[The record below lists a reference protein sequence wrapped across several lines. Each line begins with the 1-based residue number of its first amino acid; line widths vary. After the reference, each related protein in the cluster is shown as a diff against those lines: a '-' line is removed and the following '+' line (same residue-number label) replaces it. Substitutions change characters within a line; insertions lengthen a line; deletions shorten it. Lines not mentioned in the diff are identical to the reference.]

1 MHEKFKVTGFKYDQK
16 CLKNKL
22 IDALEKLN
30 WRKYIK
36 SDTIVFVKPNF
47 ALPFFKPGVTTNIE
61 VIESLL
67 GILNDRASEVYIGES
82 DGGDESFSAE
92 TSLKNHRIPEICKKT
107 GTEPLNL
114 SKLDRIKIT
123 DKINGKKI
131 EITIPRFLLKMDES
145 ISIPVLKVHVVT
157 KVSLSLKN
165 LWGCHPSN
173 LRLLDHKHLSE
184 RLALIAKS
192 INLRFAVVDAIYGLN
207 KHGPMHG
214 EIVNIGAII
223 VGNNPIASDA
233 VATRLMGFDPKK
245 INHIVV
251 ANKYGLGSYSEKDIE
266 ILNDLSIFQQN
277 FTVQPTSL
285 DYFSS
290 LCFKS
295 FILNKIVSDSVFTKT
310 IYHLFGK
317 ESRKKINKPGDEI

>member
-1 MHEKFKVTGFKYDQK
+1 
-16 CLKNKL
+16 
-22 IDALEKLN
+22 
-30 WRKYIK
+30 
-36 SDTIVFVKPNF
+36 
-47 ALPFFKPGVTTNIE
+47 
-61 VIESLL
+61 
-67 GILNDRASEVYIGES
+67 
-82 DGGDESFSAE
+82 
-92 TSLKNHRIPEICKKT
+92 
-107 GTEPLNL
+107 
-114 SKLDRIKIT
+114 
-123 DKINGKKI
+123 
-131 EITIPRFLLKMDES
+131 
-145 ISIPVLKVHVVT
+145 
-157 KVSLSLKN
+157 
-165 LWGCHPSN
+165 
-173 LRLLDHKHLSE
+173 LLDHKHLSE